1 MGKSG
6 TPRLRRLIHG
16 GYPCKNFVMIGIV
29 EVISVSIFVI
39 QAWSVPEISVSGGLT
54 FAGNYRAEERQQSFD
69 GPAEVFL

>member
-1 MGKSG
+1 
-6 TPRLRRLIHG
+6 
-16 GYPCKNFVMIGIV
+16 MIGIV